1 MKITNK
7 DNLKTLSH
15 LMTVLQYGKIYLGLI
30 IVINFWF
37 KFSHAVLVISRNR
50 SYVFFS
56 LSFTSE
62 YKKLAVFYI
71 FS

>member
-50 SYVFFS
+50 SYVVFS